1 MSNTKVIDQ
10 IIKRAK
16 DQNQKDIELLLKDIK
31 THNKVEEQR
40 RAKKEEMRLRAEERE
55 KRALENR
62 KLNEELQKEK
72 VKQIKERQKTKEVK
86 NITQEYHK
94 LAKSYPIPTGRQMSI
109 WRKMGHSISLFIL
122 NHWCRTKLP
131 VSIWASPR
139 GASGRNTT
147 LAQSRQ
153 RILLPEAESGMMPK
167 AN

>member
-1 MSNTKVIDQ
+1 MWRYMAQHSQ
-10 IIKRAK
+10 SRLPRAK
-16 DQNQKDIELLLKDIK
+16 E
-31 THNKVEEQR
+31 
-40 RAKKEEMRLRAEERE
+40 
-55 KRALENR
+55 
-62 KLNEELQKEK
+62 
-72 VKQIKERQKTKEVK
+72 
-86 NITQEYHK
+86 
-94 LAKSYPIPTGRQMSI
+94 AKSYPIPTGRQMSI